1 MKAKLLERKSP
12 FDRSFLVAKH
22 SYPYFLDI
30 WHYHSELELVYI
42 LKSKGTRFIGDNIE
56 QFDQGDLILIGEN
69 LPHLWQNDPEYF
81 DEKVEASAEAYSVHF
96 NKNFAG
102 EDFLRLPEMKQ
113 IRKLLEKANQG
124 IKFLGE
130 TKKNALLWM
139 QKLHDAEGVD
149 QLVILMEFLATLSK
163 EDEIELLSTD
173 GFSFPLHITGDD
185 RVDKVYSFTFNN
197 FKRNITLEEVAEL
210 VHLNPTA
217 FCRYFKKSTK
227 KTYSKFLNEIRVG
240 YACKLLIEE
249 RLNISEV
256 GYECGFNNLSNFN
269 RQFKNVMDI
278 SPSEYMK
285 KHKKHR

>member
-12 FDRSFLVAKH
+12 FDRSFMVAKH
-22 SYPYFLDI
+22 SYPYFLDV

-42 LKSKGTRFIGDNIE
+42 LKSSGTRFIGDNIE
-56 QFDQGDLILIGEN
+56 KFKEGDLILIGEN

-81 DEKVEASAEAYSVHF
+81 DRKEEGQAEAFSIHF

-102 EDFLRLPEMKQ
+102 ESFLKLPEMKD
-113 IRKLLEKANQG
+113 IKTLLEKANRG
-124 IKFLGE
+124 ICFGGNS
-130 TKKNALLWM
+130 KKLALEYFEELFW
-139 QKLHDAEGVD
+139 AEGANR
-149 QLVILMEFLATLSK
+149 LVKLLDFLSLLSS
-163 EDEIELLSTD
+163 EEEWEELSTD

-197 FKRNITLEEVAEL
+197 FKRNISLEEVAEL

-249 RLNISEV
+249 KLNISEV

-278 SPSEYMK
+278 SPSEYLK

>member
-81 DEKVEASAEAYSVHF
+81 DHKVEGSAEAYSVHF
-96 NKNFAG
+96 NKTFAG
-102 EDFLRLPEMKQ
+102 EEFLHLPEMKEV
-113 IRKLLEKANQG
+113 RKLLERANQG
-124 IKFLGE
+124 VKFLGK
-130 TKKNALLWM
+130 TKKNAMAWM
-139 QKLHDAEGVD
+139 QKIHDADGIN
-149 QLVILMEFLATLSK
+149 QLVVLMEFLAALAQ
-163 EDEIELLSTD
+163 EDEFELLSTD

-249 RLNISEV
+249 KLNISEV

-269 RQFKNVMDI
+269 RQFKNVMEI

>member
-81 DEKVEASAEAYSVHF
+81 EEKIEGSAEAYSVHF

-102 EDFLRLPEMKQ
+102 EEFLNLPEMKEV
-113 IRKLLEKANQG
+113 RKLLDKANQG
-124 IKFLGE
+124 IRFLGE
-130 TKKNALLWM
+130 TKKNALAWM
-139 QKLHDAEGVD
+139 QKIHEAEGVN
-149 QLVILMEFLATLSK
+149 QLVILMEFLAALSQE
-163 EDEIELLSTD
+163 EDIDLLSTD

>member
-12 FDRSFLVAKH
+12 FDRSFMVAKH
-22 SYPYFLDI
+22 SYAYFLDV

-42 LKSKGTRFIGDNIE
+42 TKSSGTRFIGDNIE
-56 QFDQGDLILIGEN
+56 QFKEGDLILIGEN

-81 DEKVEASAEAYSVHF
+81 TAKNEGSAEAYSIHF
-96 NKNFAG
+96 NKHFAG
-102 EDFLRLPEMKQ
+102 ADFMMLPEMKGV
-113 IRKLLEKANQG
+113 KNLLDRANQG
-124 IKFLGE
+124 IKFIGNIKSRALGIFE
-130 TKKNALLWM
+130 ELLVLEGIH
-139 QKLHDAEGVD
+139 KLVK
-149 QLVILMEFLATLSK
+149 LMDFLAQLSEEK
-163 EDEIELLSTD
+163 DYEVLSTD

-185 RVDKVYSFTFNN
+185 RVDKVFSFTFNN
-197 FKRNITLEEVAEL
+197 FKRNISLEEVAEL

-278 SPSEYMK
+278 SPSEYLK
-285 KHKKHR
+285 KHKRHR